1 MVTVW
6 ESAQMHIFRCAVIV
20 GLRATVEIRL
30 IFFYLRC
37 RVLGHDFL
45 CRSDVGVDAWL
56 LHRYFHVHLGIRW
69 GFLPFAIANFDDFV
83 VHAWQ
88 ILRRS
93 NNSDQSPVLAKRCYL
108 SIPLFFHCFFFL
120 CVCVSGERVCVYV
133 CRTRAVIKS
142 SRISGTFFLFALH
155 ALRWLHA
162 RLWFRF
168 NLIARCLANWLVILK
183 FIISNSQTT
192 RNRRKKAC
200 DANS

>member
-108 SIPLFFHCFFFL
+108 SIPLFFTVFFPSRL
-120 CVCVSGERVCVYV
+120 RQWRTRVCVCMCV
-133 CRTRAVIKS
+133 ARA
-142 SRISGTFFLFALH
+142 
-155 ALRWLHA
+155 
-162 RLWFRF
+162 LW
-168 NLIARCLANWLVILK
+168 
-183 FIISNSQTT
+183 
-192 RNRRKKAC
+192 
-200 DANS
+200 